1 MKKISLK
8 QTFAEQV
15 KKGYP
20 LISKDAVSRVNGV
33 QEGELIEWID
43 ERGSFL
49 GKGYYGV
56 QNKGIGWVLSF
67 DANEKIDQA
76 FFVSKLEQASKSRTH
91 LFRDAQTTAFRV
103 FNGEG
108 DGIGGITIDYY
119 DGFYLIQWYS
129 EGVYT
134 LKEDV
139 LAAIEQVYPD
149 YKGIY
154 EKKRFDTSGQYIE
167 DDDFVKGEKGE
178 FPLIVKENGMN
189 VAVYLNDGAMT
200 GIFLDQRHVRKAIR
214 DRYAKGKTVLNT
226 FSYTG
231 AFSVA
236 AALGGASRTTSVDV
250 ANRSLKKTSEQFE
263 VNGIDVDGQDIK
275 VMDVFKY
282 FPFAAKKGW
291 SYDVVILDPPSFART
306 KKHTF
311 SAAKDYKKLLK
322 EAIQITAENG
332 VIVASTNSSAF
343 GMKKF
348 KGFIAQAFK
357 ESGKTYRILE
367 EYTLPEDFRTTKNY
381 PEGNYLK
388 VVFIQA

>member
-1 MKKISLK
+1 MKKITLK
-8 QTFAEQV
+8 QEYADKV

-20 LISKDAVSRVNGV
+20 LISKDAVLNVKGAN
-33 QEGELIEWID
+33 EGEIVEWLD
-43 ERGSFL
+43 ERGTFL

-56 QNKGIGWVLSF
+56 QNKGIGWVLTY
-67 DANEKIDQA
+67 DANEKIGKA
-76 FFVSKLEQASKSRTH
+76 FFISKMEQAAKNRTH
-91 LFRDAQTTAFRV
+91 LFCDPNTTAFRV
-103 FNGEG
+103 LNGEG
-108 DGIGGITIDYY
+108 DGVGGITIDYY

-129 EGVYT
+129 EGIYT
-134 LKEDV
+134 FKADF
-139 LAAIEQVYPD
+139 LAAMEQVFSD

-236 AALGGASRTTSVDV
+236 AALGGASQTTSVDV
-250 ANRSLKKTSEQFE
+250 ANRSLSKTTEQFE
-263 VNGIDVDGQDIK
+263 VNGIDASSQSIK

-282 FPFAAKKGW
+282 FPYAAKKEW
-291 SYDVVILDPPSFART
+291 RYDLVILDPPSFART

-322 EAIQITAENG
+322 EAIQITSENG

-348 KGFIAQAFK
+348 KGFIQQAFK
-357 ESGKTYRILE
+357 ESGQKYRILE
-367 EYTLPEDFRTTKNY
+367 EYTLPEDFRTTKDY

-388 VVFIQA
+388 VVFIQT